1 MFCTHSPDVE
11 NVMLEDSFE
20 RIFWDFYYT
29 DSPTGFQMIQGSNI
43 AFISS
48 LVRVNLIIS
57 LQRRALW
64 ITVRLK
70 A

>member
-1 MFCTHSPDVE
+1 MHSPDVE

-48 LVRVNLIIS
+48 LVRVNLIHS
-57 LQRRALW
+57 LQRRVLW
-64 ITVRLK
+64 ITVRLR

>member
-1 MFCTHSPDVE
+1 MHSPDVE

-57 LQRRALW
+57 WQRRALW

>member
-1 MFCTHSPDVE
+1 MHLPDVE

-48 LVRVNLIIS
+48 LVRVNGVYLS
-57 LQRRALW
+57 QRRVLW
-64 ITVRLK
+64 IIVRLRV
-70 A
+70 

>member
-1 MFCTHSPDVE
+1 
-11 NVMLEDSFE
+11 MLEDSFE

-64 ITVRLK
+64 ITARLK

>member
-1 MFCTHSPDVE
+1 
-11 NVMLEDSFE
+11 MLEDSFE

-48 LVRVNLIIS
+48 LVRVNGVYLS
-57 LQRRALW
+57 QRRVLW
-64 ITVRLK
+64 IIVRLRV
-70 A
+70 

>member
-1 MFCTHSPDVE
+1 MHSPDVE

-20 RIFWDFYYT
+20 RIFCDFYYT

-48 LVRVNLIIS
+48 LVRVNLINS
-57 LQRRALW
+57 LQRRAHW
-64 ITVRLK
+64 ITARLR